1 MNPYFNEEVT
11 WQRLKD
17 TQREAENR
25 RLLRVAQ
32 SLLVVA
38 WALAKRLWLRWRP
51 ERQPVSPLAADDRP
65 SASDA
70 A

>member
-1 MNPYFNEEVT
+1 VNPYFNEEVT

-38 WALAKRLWLRWRP
+38 WALAKRLWLRSRP
-51 ERQPVSPLAADDRP
+51 DPQPVSAQAADDRP